1 MTPNL
6 MDDLERKFGRYA
18 IPHLLLWVAILN
30 GLTFVLCTFNPG
42 FRDAVRLDPEAL
54 MNGQVWRIVTQ
65 AFVPSVGGILPDWV
79 AVIFYLMF
87 LTWIGEGLERAMGR
101 VRLNLFYGLGLLT
114 SAAGAL
120 ISGQGEM
127 GFLLNNTLIFAFAFF
142 YPDMT
147 VLAFMIIPVRIVW
160 LAALDALYV
169 LILFFSAGWRGR
181 FGILVAMSHFLGMFG
196 LALWRGFVEWK
207 GRRSSGRV
215 GGRVE
220 IVLEAFHCCSRC
232 RRTDRTNPELDFR
245 VAGDGAEYCEDHLP
259 RRVDGSVS

>member
-1 MTPNL
+1 

-30 GLTFVLCTFNPG
+30 GLTFILCTFNPG
-42 FRDAVRLDPEAL
+42 FRDAVRLDPGAL
-54 MNGQVWRIVTQ
+54 MNGQVWRVVTQ

-101 VRLNLFYGLGLLT
+101 VRLNVYYGLGLLT

-147 VLAFMIIPVRIVW
+147 VLAFMVIPVRIVW

-169 LILFFSAGWRGR
+169 VILFIAAGWRGR
-181 FGILVAMSHFLGMFG
+181 LGILVAMGHFFGMFG
-196 LALWRGFVEWK
+196 LAILRGFMAW
-207 GRRSSGRV
+207 RRGRV
-215 GGRVE
+215 NGRGAKRE
-220 IVLEAFHCCSRC
+220 EAVLEAFHCCAHC
-232 RRTDRTNPELDFR
+232 GRTDRTHPELDFR
-245 VAGDGAEYCEDHLP
+245 VAGDGREYCGDHLS
-259 RRVDGSVS
+259 RRGDGSVS

>member
-1 MTPNL
+1 

-42 FRDAVRLDPEAL
+42 FRDAVRLDPVAL
-54 MNGQVWRIVTQ
+54 MSGQVWRVVTQ

-101 VRLNLFYGLGLLT
+101 VRLNLFYGLGLLA

-142 YPDMT
+142 YPDMS

-169 LILFFSAGWRGR
+169 VILFFSAGWRGR
-181 FGILVAMSHFLGMFG
+181 LGILVAMAQFFGMFG
-196 LALWRGFVEWK
+196 PALWRGFIAW
-207 GRRSSGRV
+207 RRRGA
-215 GGRVE
+215 GGRE
-220 IVLEAFHCCSRC
+220 AGRAEVLSEAFHCCSHC
-232 RRTDRTNPELDFR
+232 GRTDRTNPELDFR
-245 VAGDGAEYCEDHLP
+245 VAGDGAEYCGEHLP
-259 RRVDGSVS
+259 RRGGGAVS